1 MKKKE
6 EKTCRIIQK
15 NYEYIDDETK
25 YIQID
30 INTRSKEIYN
40 SLLREEERKNET
52 KSNTVVEKKKRLKI
66 IRRENEKECLQIDN
80 D

>member
-1 MKKKE
+1 
-6 EKTCRIIQK
+6 
-15 NYEYIDDETK
+15 
-25 YIQID
+25 
-30 INTRSKEIYN
+30 
-40 SLLREEERKNET
+40 LREEERKNET